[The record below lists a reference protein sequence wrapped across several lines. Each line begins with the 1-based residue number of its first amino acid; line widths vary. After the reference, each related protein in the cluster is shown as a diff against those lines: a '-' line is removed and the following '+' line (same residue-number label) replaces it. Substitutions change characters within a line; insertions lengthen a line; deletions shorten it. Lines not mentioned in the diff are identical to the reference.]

1 LRELRCSAWAS
12 RNGGRI
18 VEPTRL
24 ADARRTGFRES
35 AGRPTGSKRKGDHFS
50 HPGHSGACVVLRSVD
65 RHSSRDRWL
74 DGARLN
80 KHGPI
85 IASRSLDGAGRHLG
99 RHRDLDPV
107 HHFVFWLDIPVDGG
121 RGWSLLCKLKDRM
134 PESNQNSTVCPNGHV
149 QPSAG
154 SRFCIYCGTP
164 LAVSPPPPAA
174 VTPPNA
180 AAAAPPMQPVP
191 PVANGQAQFQAPP
204 QQPVPPIQVQ
214 QQQQFAPPAPPQQA
228 FPQANQNYQ
237 QFPNPQP
244 KYFDQQ
250 PQYQPAPQQYTQF
263 QPPQAVLCN
272 TCGGY
277 GQGLAEK
284 AVVCSECGWLRPLVP
299 GYQLENSAFA
309 WAADAKAMA
318 VLQGMKPLAAA
329 AKLVSEKV
337 GRRWVEASFN
347 AILLSEKQVP
357 QIYGQAVRA
366 ARILGMS
373 HMPDVYLSGDRAWD
387 CLTFGTNRDSFIVI
401 GSALAGN
408 FQGVDMLFLLA
419 REMGHCRAGHAV
431 WKTVI
436 RFFLGEQGPAKGFMA
451 GGIFKAILN
460 PTQLVTGAI
469 EMPLLAWAR
478 QSEITADRAG
488 LLAVGSEE
496 VARRVLLSWS
506 LRSSVMFRQLNID
519 DWLEQQSE
527 EDDHYTKLSEIT
539 TSSTPYLGPRMKRMA
554 EFARSP
560 ELKQHLG
567 RIAEMI
573 KQNAPKQPPPAPKK
587 KHKTPDPNI
596 LRFKC
601 STCETPMRVP
611 KQVLEGKQELPVKC
625 PNAKCGAIM
634 RLKKNIKAVNERE
647 IAAKRQLMEEDQTYA
662 E

>member
-1 LRELRCSAWAS
+1 
-12 RNGGRI
+12 
-18 VEPTRL
+18 
-24 ADARRTGFRES
+24 
-35 AGRPTGSKRKGDHFS
+35 
-50 HPGHSGACVVLRSVD
+50 
-65 RHSSRDRWL
+65 
-74 DGARLN
+74 
-80 KHGPI
+80 
-85 IASRSLDGAGRHLG
+85 
-99 RHRDLDPV
+99 
-107 HHFVFWLDIPVDGG
+107 
-121 RGWSLLCKLKDRM
+121 M
-134 PESNQNSTVCPNGHV
+134 PQPFPPPNQNF
-149 QPSAG
+149 QP
-154 SRFCIYCGTP
+154 Y
-164 LAVSPPPPAA
+164 
-174 VTPPNA
+174 
-180 AAAAPPMQPVP
+180 PV
-191 PVANGQAQFQAPP
+191 G
-204 QQPVPPIQVQ
+204 QQPVY
-214 QQQQFAPPAPPQQA
+214 
-228 FPQANQNYQ
+228 NQRAQ
-237 QFPNPQP
+237 
-244 KYFDQQ
+244 
-250 PQYQPAPQQYTQF
+250 QF
-263 QPPQAVLCN
+263 QPVRPVLCN

-277 GQGLAEK
+277 GEGLLDK
-284 AVVCSECGWLRPLVP
+284 AVVCKECAWLRTLVP
-299 GYQLENSAFA
+299 GYQIDNSAFA

-318 VLQGMKPLAAA
+318 VLQGIKPLAAA
-329 AKLVSEKV
+329 AKMVSERV

-347 AILLSEKQVP
+347 AILLSERQLP

-373 HMPDVYLSGDRAWD
+373 HMQDVYLSGDRAWD
-387 CLTFGTNRDSFIVI
+387 CLTFGTNTDSFIVV

-451 GGIFKAILN
+451 GGVFKAILN

-506 LRSSVMFRQLNID
+506 LRSSVMFRQLNIEE
-519 DWLEQQSE
+519 WLEQQSE
-527 EDDHYTKLSEIT
+527 DDDHYTKLSEIT

-560 ELKQHLG
+560 ELKQHLA

-573 KQNAPKQPPPAPKK
+573 KQNAPPKPPQPALPAPQKK
-587 KHKTPDPNI
+587 QKKPDPNV

-611 KQVLEGKQELPVKC
+611 KQVLEGKEELAVKC
-625 PNAKCGAIM
+625 PNKDCGAIM
-634 RLKKNIKAVNERE
+634 RLKKNIKAANERE